1 MVLQEEFQLQHCMPI
16 LNKPIKTQLQ
26 QLGVTLSMTRTELS
40 PAQIKQLLQ
49 NPPAAVD
56 PIIWEQAKVDNPDSE
71 KLIPVPMVG
80 FKELL
85 RRLKVQD
92 QMTKQHQT
100 RLDIISEDIGEL
112 QKNQTTTMAKIAQ
125 YKRKLMDLS
134 HRTLQVVIWIFF
146 FNIYKTIY
154 MMEVLNMDFCNR
166 KKNTKRK

>member
-1 MVLQEEFQLQHCMPI
+1 
-16 LNKPIKTQLQ
+16 
-26 QLGVTLSMTRTELS
+26 MTRTELS

-100 RLDIISEDIGEL
+100 RLDVRI
-112 QKNQTTTMAKIAQ
+112 
-125 YKRKLMDLS
+125 
-134 HRTLQVVIWIFF
+134 
-146 FNIYKTIY
+146 
-154 MMEVLNMDFCNR
+154 
-166 KKNTKRK
+166 

>member
-1 MVLQEEFQLQHCMPI
+1 
-16 LNKPIKTQLQ
+16 
-26 QLGVTLSMTRTELS
+26 
-40 PAQIKQLLQ
+40 
-49 NPPAAVD
+49 
-56 PIIWEQAKVDNPDSE
+56 
-71 KLIPVPMVG
+71 MVG